1 MELFDFGIPAL
12 DKALNLTATVLLLLA
27 LGMLLIRV
35 ILRLCDR
42 AFDRSERLAP
52 FRTYLRS
59 TLRAVLYILLALA
72 VLGSIGVEITSFVAL
87 LSVAGLA
94 VSLSLQNTLSNVAGG
109 VMLLIAIVGL
119 ASAVYCQYSAAVAST
134 GFATALRSGLFRHI
148 QSLPSDQLD
157 RLGADT
163 LTTRVTNDVNQ
174 LQLAVAMLIRLV
186 VRAPFLVIGATV
198 MALLLDWKLA
208 CIFFVA
214 APLMALVLYLVMS
227 RSIPFYRIIQKKL
240 DRISLITRENL
251 SGVRVIR
258 AFSRQE
264 KEKERFAQASEDQMS
279 TSIAVGRISALLN
292 PLTSAII
299 NLAIAA
305 VIWFGGFRVDAGG
318 MTQGEVIAFVNYLNQ
333 ILLAMIVVA
342 NLVVIFTKAA
352 ASATRVDEV
361 LELHPSIVNRV
372 SRPAQEVEGSPE
384 IAFDAVSFAYPDAG
398 AYSLSDISFTVA
410 RGQTLGIIGGTGCGK
425 STLVNLIPRFYEVSQ
440 GSLKVD
446 GVDVRDYPMDQLR
459 GKVGIVP
466 QRAVL
471 FSGTLRQNMQWRK
484 QDATDEEIWQ
494 ALETAQAASFVRKMP
509 DGLDSVILQGGKNL
523 SGGQKQRL
531 TIARALVGEPEILI
545 LDDSASALD
554 FATDAALRQAIAK
567 FSAERG
573 NRMTTII
580 VSQRAN
586 TVRYADQIVVLDDGK
601 AAGIGTHE
609 QLLESCQTY
618 REIYWSQNE
627 RQEAVAQKGGER

>member
-1 MELFDFGIPAL
+1 MLKFARFLKQFKKEVLIGPVFKLTEAVFELIVPLVMAQIIDVGIANGDRGYVLRMGGVMVLLGLVGLGCALICQYCAARASQGFG
-12 DKALNLTATVLLLLA
+12 TVL
-27 LGMLLIRV
+27 
-35 ILRLCDR
+35 
-42 AFDRSERLAP
+42 RSEM
-52 FRTYLRS
+52 FRH
-59 TLRAVLYILLALA
+59 I
-72 VLGSIGVEITSFVAL
+72 
-87 LSVAGLA
+87 
-94 VSLSLQNTLSNVAGG
+94 NTLSHGEIDQIG
-109 VMLLIAIVGL
+109 TPSLI
-119 ASAVYCQYSAAVAST
+119 
-134 GFATALRSGLFRHI
+134 
-148 QSLPSDQLD
+148 
-157 RLGADT
+157 
-163 LTTRVTNDVNQ
+163 TRITNDVNQ

-264 KEKERFAQASEDQMS
+264 KEKERFAQASEDQMT
-279 TSIAVGRISALLN
+279 TSITVGRISALLN

-440 GSLKVD
+440 GSIKVD
-446 GVDVRDYPMDQLR
+446 GVDVRDYPMEQLR

-586 TVRYADQIVVLDDGK
+586 TVRYADQIVVLDDGR
-601 AAGIGTHE
+601 ATGIGTHE

>member
-1 MELFDFGIPAL
+1 MLKFARFLKQFKKEVLIGPVFKLTEAVFELIVPLVMAQIIDVGIANGDRGYVLRMGGVMVLLGLVGLGCALICQYCAARASQGFG
-12 DKALNLTATVLLLLA
+12 TVL
-27 LGMLLIRV
+27 
-35 ILRLCDR
+35 
-42 AFDRSERLAP
+42 RSEM
-52 FRTYLRS
+52 FRH
-59 TLRAVLYILLALA
+59 I
-72 VLGSIGVEITSFVAL
+72 
-87 LSVAGLA
+87 
-94 VSLSLQNTLSNVAGG
+94 NTLSHGEIDQIG
-109 VMLLIAIVGL
+109 TPSLI
-119 ASAVYCQYSAAVAST
+119 
-134 GFATALRSGLFRHI
+134 
-148 QSLPSDQLD
+148 
-157 RLGADT
+157 
-163 LTTRVTNDVNQ
+163 TRITNDVNQ

-264 KEKERFAQASEDQMS
+264 KEKERFAQASEDQMT
-279 TSIAVGRISALLN
+279 TSITVGRISALLN

-567 FSAERG
+567 FSAGRG

-609 QLLESCQTY
+609 QLLESCQIY

>member
-1 MELFDFGIPAL
+1 MLKFARFLKQFKREVLIGPVFKLTEAVFELIVPLVMAQIIDVGIANGDRGYVLRMGGVMVLLGLVGLGCALICQYCAARASQGFG
-12 DKALNLTATVLLLLA
+12 TVL
-27 LGMLLIRV
+27 
-35 ILRLCDR
+35 
-42 AFDRSERLAP
+42 RSEM
-52 FRTYLRS
+52 FRH
-59 TLRAVLYILLALA
+59 I
-72 VLGSIGVEITSFVAL
+72 
-87 LSVAGLA
+87 
-94 VSLSLQNTLSNVAGG
+94 NTLSHGEIDQIG
-109 VMLLIAIVGL
+109 TPSLI
-119 ASAVYCQYSAAVAST
+119 
-134 GFATALRSGLFRHI
+134 
-148 QSLPSDQLD
+148 
-157 RLGADT
+157 
-163 LTTRVTNDVNQ
+163 TRITNDVNQ

-264 KEKERFAQASEDQMS
+264 KEKERFAQASEDQMT
-279 TSIAVGRISALLN
+279 TSITVGRISALLN

-361 LELHPSIVNRV
+361 LQLHPSIVNRV

-446 GVDVRDYPMDQLR
+446 GVDVRDYPMEQLR

-609 QLLESCQTY
+609 QLLESCQIY

>member
-1 MELFDFGIPAL
+1 MLKFARFLKQFKREVLIGPVFKLTEAVFELIVPLVMAQIIDVGIANGDRGYVLRMGGVMVLLGLVGLGCALICQYCAARASQGFG
-12 DKALNLTATVLLLLA
+12 TVL
-27 LGMLLIRV
+27 
-35 ILRLCDR
+35 
-42 AFDRSERLAP
+42 RSEM
-52 FRTYLRS
+52 FRH
-59 TLRAVLYILLALA
+59 I
-72 VLGSIGVEITSFVAL
+72 
-87 LSVAGLA
+87 
-94 VSLSLQNTLSNVAGG
+94 NTLSHGEIDQIG
-109 VMLLIAIVGL
+109 TPSLI
-119 ASAVYCQYSAAVAST
+119 
-134 GFATALRSGLFRHI
+134 
-148 QSLPSDQLD
+148 
-157 RLGADT
+157 
-163 LTTRVTNDVNQ
+163 TRITNDVNQ

-372 SRPAQEVEGSPE
+372 SRPAQEIEGSPE

-446 GVDVRDYPMDQLR
+446 GVDVRDYPMEQLR

-531 TIARALVGEPEILI
+531 TIARALMGEPEILI

-567 FSAERG
+567 FSAGRG

-627 RQEAVAQKGGER
+627 RQEAVTQKGGERSWRTDAKSLGASCALQSRTAGTLWLRC

>member
-1 MELFDFGIPAL
+1 MLKFARFLKQFKREVLIGPVFKLTEAVFELIVPLVMAQIIDVGIANGDRGYVLRMGGVMVLLGLVGLGCALICQYCAARASQGFG
-12 DKALNLTATVLLLLA
+12 TVL
-27 LGMLLIRV
+27 
-35 ILRLCDR
+35 
-42 AFDRSERLAP
+42 RSEM
-52 FRTYLRS
+52 FRH
-59 TLRAVLYILLALA
+59 I
-72 VLGSIGVEITSFVAL
+72 
-87 LSVAGLA
+87 
-94 VSLSLQNTLSNVAGG
+94 NTLSHGEIDQIG
-109 VMLLIAIVGL
+109 TPSLI
-119 ASAVYCQYSAAVAST
+119 
-134 GFATALRSGLFRHI
+134 
-148 QSLPSDQLD
+148 
-157 RLGADT
+157 
-163 LTTRVTNDVNQ
+163 TRITNDVNQ

-440 GSLKVD
+440 GSIKVD
-446 GVDVRDYPMDQLR
+446 GVDVRDYPMEQLR

-554 FATDAALRQAIAK
+554 FATDAALRQAIAR
-567 FSAERG
+567 FSAGRG

-609 QLLESCQTY
+609 QLLESCQIY

>member
-1 MELFDFGIPAL
+1 MLKFARFLKQFKREVLIGPVFKLTEAVFELIVPLVMAQIIDVGIANGDRGYVLRMGGVMVLLGLVGLGCALICQYCAARASQGFG
-12 DKALNLTATVLLLLA
+12 TVL
-27 LGMLLIRV
+27 
-35 ILRLCDR
+35 
-42 AFDRSERLAP
+42 RSEM
-52 FRTYLRS
+52 FRH
-59 TLRAVLYILLALA
+59 I
-72 VLGSIGVEITSFVAL
+72 
-87 LSVAGLA
+87 
-94 VSLSLQNTLSNVAGG
+94 NTLSHGEIDQIG
-109 VMLLIAIVGL
+109 TPSLI
-119 ASAVYCQYSAAVAST
+119 
-134 GFATALRSGLFRHI
+134 
-148 QSLPSDQLD
+148 
-157 RLGADT
+157 
-163 LTTRVTNDVNQ
+163 TRITNDVNQ

-264 KEKERFAQASEDQMS
+264 KEKERFAQASEDQMT
-279 TSIAVGRISALLN
+279 TSITVGRISALLN

-425 STLVNLIPRFYEVSQ
+425 STLVNLIPRFYEVSE
-440 GSLKVD
+440 GSIKVD
-446 GVDVRDYPMDQLR
+446 GVDVRDYPMEQLR

-567 FSAERG
+567 FSAGRG

-609 QLLESCQTY
+609 QLLESCQIY

>member
-1 MELFDFGIPAL
+1 MLKFARFLKQFKREVLIGPVFKLTEAVFELIVPLVMAQIIDVGIANGDRGYVLRMGGVMVLLGLVGLGCALICQYCAARASQGFG
-12 DKALNLTATVLLLLA
+12 TVL
-27 LGMLLIRV
+27 
-35 ILRLCDR
+35 
-42 AFDRSERLAP
+42 RSEM
-52 FRTYLRS
+52 FRH
-59 TLRAVLYILLALA
+59 I
-72 VLGSIGVEITSFVAL
+72 
-87 LSVAGLA
+87 
-94 VSLSLQNTLSNVAGG
+94 NTLSHGEIDQIG
-109 VMLLIAIVGL
+109 TPSLI
-119 ASAVYCQYSAAVAST
+119 
-134 GFATALRSGLFRHI
+134 
-148 QSLPSDQLD
+148 
-157 RLGADT
+157 
-163 LTTRVTNDVNQ
+163 TRITNDVNQ

-440 GSLKVD
+440 GSIKVD
-446 GVDVRDYPMDQLR
+446 GVDVRDYPMEQLR

-466 QRAVL
+466 QKAVL

-484 QDATDEEIWQ
+484 QDATDEAIWQ
-494 ALETAQAASFVRKMP
+494 ALETAQAASFVHKMP

-567 FSAERG
+567 FSAGRG

-609 QLLESCQTY
+609 QLLESCQIY

>member
-1 MELFDFGIPAL
+1 MLKFARFLKQFKKEVLIGPVFKLTEAVFELIVPLVMAQIIDVGIANGDRGYVLRMGGVMVLLGLVGLGCALICQYCAARASQGFG
-12 DKALNLTATVLLLLA
+12 TVL
-27 LGMLLIRV
+27 
-35 ILRLCDR
+35 
-42 AFDRSERLAP
+42 RSEM
-52 FRTYLRS
+52 FRH
-59 TLRAVLYILLALA
+59 I
-72 VLGSIGVEITSFVAL
+72 
-87 LSVAGLA
+87 
-94 VSLSLQNTLSNVAGG
+94 NTLSHGEIDQIG
-109 VMLLIAIVGL
+109 TPSLI
-119 ASAVYCQYSAAVAST
+119 
-134 GFATALRSGLFRHI
+134 
-148 QSLPSDQLD
+148 
-157 RLGADT
+157 
-163 LTTRVTNDVNQ
+163 TRITNDVNQ

-264 KEKERFAQASEDQMS
+264 KEKERFAQASEDQMT

-446 GVDVRDYPMDQLR
+446 GVDVRDYPMEQLR

-567 FSAERG
+567 FSAGRG

>member
-1 MELFDFGIPAL
+1 MLKFARFPKQFKKEVLIGPVFKLTEAVFELIVPLVMAQIIDVGIANGDRGYVLRMGGVMVLLGLVGLGCALICQYCAARASQGFG
-12 DKALNLTATVLLLLA
+12 TVL
-27 LGMLLIRV
+27 
-35 ILRLCDR
+35 
-42 AFDRSERLAP
+42 RSEM
-52 FRTYLRS
+52 FRH
-59 TLRAVLYILLALA
+59 I
-72 VLGSIGVEITSFVAL
+72 
-87 LSVAGLA
+87 
-94 VSLSLQNTLSNVAGG
+94 NTLSHGEIDQIG
-109 VMLLIAIVGL
+109 TPSLI
-119 ASAVYCQYSAAVAST
+119 
-134 GFATALRSGLFRHI
+134 
-148 QSLPSDQLD
+148 
-157 RLGADT
+157 
-163 LTTRVTNDVNQ
+163 TRITNDVNQ

-446 GVDVRDYPMDQLR
+446 GVDVRDYPMEQLR

-567 FSAERG
+567 FSG

-609 QLLESCQTY
+609 QLLESCQIY

>member
-1 MELFDFGIPAL
+1 MLKFARFLKQFKKEVLIGPVFKLTEAVFELIVPLVMAQIIDVGIANGDRGYVLRMGGVMVLLGLVGLGCALICQYCAARASQGFG
-12 DKALNLTATVLLLLA
+12 TVL
-27 LGMLLIRV
+27 
-35 ILRLCDR
+35 
-42 AFDRSERLAP
+42 RSEM
-52 FRTYLRS
+52 FRH
-59 TLRAVLYILLALA
+59 I
-72 VLGSIGVEITSFVAL
+72 
-87 LSVAGLA
+87 
-94 VSLSLQNTLSNVAGG
+94 NTLSHGEIDQIG
-109 VMLLIAIVGL
+109 TPSLI
-119 ASAVYCQYSAAVAST
+119 
-134 GFATALRSGLFRHI
+134 
-148 QSLPSDQLD
+148 
-157 RLGADT
+157 
-163 LTTRVTNDVNQ
+163 TRITNDVNQ

-440 GSLKVD
+440 GCIRVD
-446 GVDVRDYPMDQLR
+446 GVDVRDYPMEQLR

-567 FSAERG
+567 FSAVRG

-609 QLLESCQTY
+609 QLLESCQIY

>member
-1 MELFDFGIPAL
+1 MLKFARFLKQFKREVLIGPVFKLTEAVFELIVPLVMAQIIDVGIANGDRGYVLRMGGVMVLLGLVGLGCALICQYCAARASQGFG
-12 DKALNLTATVLLLLA
+12 TVL
-27 LGMLLIRV
+27 
-35 ILRLCDR
+35 
-42 AFDRSERLAP
+42 RSEM
-52 FRTYLRS
+52 FRH
-59 TLRAVLYILLALA
+59 I
-72 VLGSIGVEITSFVAL
+72 
-87 LSVAGLA
+87 
-94 VSLSLQNTLSNVAGG
+94 NTLSHGEIDQIG
-109 VMLLIAIVGL
+109 TPSLI
-119 ASAVYCQYSAAVAST
+119 
-134 GFATALRSGLFRHI
+134 
-148 QSLPSDQLD
+148 
-157 RLGADT
+157 
-163 LTTRVTNDVNQ
+163 TRITNDVNQ

-440 GSLKVD
+440 GCIRVD

-554 FATDAALRQAIAK
+554 FATDAALRRAIAK

-609 QLLESCQTY
+609 QLLESCQIY

>member
-1 MELFDFGIPAL
+1 MLKFARFLKQFKREVLIGPVFKLTEAVFELIVPLVMAQIIDVGIANGDRGYVLRMGGVMVLLGLVGLGCALICQYCAARASQGFG
-12 DKALNLTATVLLLLA
+12 TVL
-27 LGMLLIRV
+27 
-35 ILRLCDR
+35 
-42 AFDRSERLAP
+42 RSEM
-52 FRTYLRS
+52 FRH
-59 TLRAVLYILLALA
+59 I
-72 VLGSIGVEITSFVAL
+72 
-87 LSVAGLA
+87 
-94 VSLSLQNTLSNVAGG
+94 NTLSHGEIDQIG
-109 VMLLIAIVGL
+109 TPSLI
-119 ASAVYCQYSAAVAST
+119 
-134 GFATALRSGLFRHI
+134 
-148 QSLPSDQLD
+148 
-157 RLGADT
+157 
-163 LTTRVTNDVNQ
+163 TRITNDVNQ

-372 SRPAQEVEGSPE
+372 SRPAQEVKGSPE

-440 GSLKVD
+440 GSIKVN
-446 GVDVRDYPMDQLR
+446 GVDVRDYPMEQLR

-554 FATDAALRQAIAK
+554 FATDAALRRAIAK
-567 FSAERG
+567 FSAGRG

>member
-1 MELFDFGIPAL
+1 MLKFARFLKQFKKEVLIGPVFKLTEAVFELIVPLVMAQIIDVGIANGDRGYVLRMGGVMVLLGLVGLGCALICQYCAARASQGFG
-12 DKALNLTATVLLLLA
+12 TVL
-27 LGMLLIRV
+27 
-35 ILRLCDR
+35 
-42 AFDRSERLAP
+42 RSEM
-52 FRTYLRS
+52 FRH
-59 TLRAVLYILLALA
+59 I
-72 VLGSIGVEITSFVAL
+72 
-87 LSVAGLA
+87 
-94 VSLSLQNTLSNVAGG
+94 NTLSHGEIDQIG
-109 VMLLIAIVGL
+109 TPSLI
-119 ASAVYCQYSAAVAST
+119 
-134 GFATALRSGLFRHI
+134 
-148 QSLPSDQLD
+148 
-157 RLGADT
+157 
-163 LTTRVTNDVNQ
+163 TRITNDVNQ

-264 KEKERFAQASEDQMS
+264 KEKERFAQASEDQMT
-279 TSIAVGRISALLN
+279 TSITVGRISALLN

-305 VIWFGGFRVDAGG
+305 VIWFGGFRVDSGS

-440 GSLKVD
+440 GSIKVN
-446 GVDVRDYPMDQLR
+446 GVDVRDYPMEQLR

-567 FSAERG
+567 FSAGRG

-627 RQEAVAQKGGER
+627 RQEAVTQKGGER

>member
-1 MELFDFGIPAL
+1 MLKFARFLKQFKKEVLIGPVFKLTEAVFELIVPLVMAQIIDVGIANGDRGYVLRMGGVMVLLGLVGLGCALICQYCAARASQGFG
-12 DKALNLTATVLLLLA
+12 TVL
-27 LGMLLIRV
+27 
-35 ILRLCDR
+35 
-42 AFDRSERLAP
+42 RSEM
-52 FRTYLRS
+52 FRH
-59 TLRAVLYILLALA
+59 I
-72 VLGSIGVEITSFVAL
+72 
-87 LSVAGLA
+87 
-94 VSLSLQNTLSNVAGG
+94 NTLSHGEIDQIG
-109 VMLLIAIVGL
+109 TPSLI
-119 ASAVYCQYSAAVAST
+119 
-134 GFATALRSGLFRHI
+134 
-148 QSLPSDQLD
+148 
-157 RLGADT
+157 
-163 LTTRVTNDVNQ
+163 TRITNDVNQ

-264 KEKERFAQASEDQMS
+264 KEKERFARASEDQMS

-372 SRPAQEVEGSPE
+372 SRPAQKVEGSPE

-440 GSLKVD
+440 GSIKVD
-446 GVDVRDYPMDQLR
+446 GVDVRDYPMEQLR

-554 FATDAALRQAIAK
+554 FATDAALRRAIAK

>member
-1 MELFDFGIPAL
+1 MLKFARFLKQFKKEVLIGPVFKLTEAVFELIVPLVMAQIIDVGIANGDRGYVLRMGGVMVLLGLVGLGCALICQYCAARASQGFG
-12 DKALNLTATVLLLLA
+12 TVL
-27 LGMLLIRV
+27 
-35 ILRLCDR
+35 
-42 AFDRSERLAP
+42 RSEM
-52 FRTYLRS
+52 FRH
-59 TLRAVLYILLALA
+59 I
-72 VLGSIGVEITSFVAL
+72 
-87 LSVAGLA
+87 
-94 VSLSLQNTLSNVAGG
+94 NTLSRGEIDQIG
-109 VMLLIAIVGL
+109 TPSLI
-119 ASAVYCQYSAAVAST
+119 
-134 GFATALRSGLFRHI
+134 
-148 QSLPSDQLD
+148 
-157 RLGADT
+157 
-163 LTTRVTNDVNQ
+163 TRITNDVNQ

-305 VIWFGGFRVDAGG
+305 VIWFGGFRVDVGG

-425 STLVNLIPRFYEVSQ
+425 STLVNLIPRFYEVSE
-440 GSLKVD
+440 GSIKVD
-446 GVDVRDYPMDQLR
+446 GVDVRDYPMEQLR

-567 FSAERG
+567 FSAGRG

-609 QLLESCQTY
+609 QLLESCQIY

>member
-1 MELFDFGIPAL
+1 MLKFARFLKQFKKEVLIGPVFKLTEAVFELIVPLVMAQIIDVGIANGDRGYVLRMGGVMVLLGLVGLGCALICQYCAARASQGFG
-12 DKALNLTATVLLLLA
+12 TVL
-27 LGMLLIRV
+27 
-35 ILRLCDR
+35 
-42 AFDRSERLAP
+42 RSEM
-52 FRTYLRS
+52 FRH
-59 TLRAVLYILLALA
+59 I
-72 VLGSIGVEITSFVAL
+72 
-87 LSVAGLA
+87 
-94 VSLSLQNTLSNVAGG
+94 NTLSHGEIDQIG
-109 VMLLIAIVGL
+109 TPSLI
-119 ASAVYCQYSAAVAST
+119 
-134 GFATALRSGLFRHI
+134 
-148 QSLPSDQLD
+148 
-157 RLGADT
+157 
-163 LTTRVTNDVNQ
+163 TRITNDVNQ

-264 KEKERFAQASEDQMS
+264 KEKERFAQASEDQMT
-279 TSIAVGRISALLN
+279 TSITVGRISALLN

-372 SRPAQEVEGSPE
+372 SRPAQEIEGSPE

-440 GSLKVD
+440 GSIKVD
-446 GVDVRDYPMDQLR
+446 GVDVRDYPMEQLR

-554 FATDAALRQAIAK
+554 FATDAALRRAIAK
-567 FSAERG
+567 FSAGRG

-609 QLLESCQTY
+609 QLLESCQIY

>member
-1 MELFDFGIPAL
+1 MLKFARFLKQFKREVLIGPVFKLTEAVFELIVPLVMAQIIDVGIANGDRGYVLRMGGVMVLLGLVGLGCALICQYCAARASQGFG
-12 DKALNLTATVLLLLA
+12 TVL
-27 LGMLLIRV
+27 
-35 ILRLCDR
+35 
-42 AFDRSERLAP
+42 RSEM
-52 FRTYLRS
+52 FRH
-59 TLRAVLYILLALA
+59 I
-72 VLGSIGVEITSFVAL
+72 
-87 LSVAGLA
+87 
-94 VSLSLQNTLSNVAGG
+94 NTLSHGEIDQIG
-109 VMLLIAIVGL
+109 TPSLI
-119 ASAVYCQYSAAVAST
+119 
-134 GFATALRSGLFRHI
+134 
-148 QSLPSDQLD
+148 
-157 RLGADT
+157 
-163 LTTRVTNDVNQ
+163 TRITNDVNQ

-264 KEKERFAQASEDQMS
+264 KEKERFAQASEDQMT
-279 TSIAVGRISALLN
+279 TSITVGRISALLN

-361 LELHPSIVNRV
+361 LQLHPSIVNRV

-446 GVDVRDYPMDQLR
+446 GVDVRDYPMEQLR

-567 FSAERG
+567 FSAGRG

-609 QLLESCQTY
+609 QLLENCQTY
-618 REIYWSQNE
+618 QEIYWSQNE

>member
-1 MELFDFGIPAL
+1 MLKFARFLKQFKKEVLIGPVFKLTEAVFELIVPLVMAQIIDVGIANGDRGYVLRMGGVMVLLGLVGLGCAMICQYCAARASQGFG
-12 DKALNLTATVLLLLA
+12 TVL
-27 LGMLLIRV
+27 
-35 ILRLCDR
+35 
-42 AFDRSERLAP
+42 RSEM
-52 FRTYLRS
+52 FRH
-59 TLRAVLYILLALA
+59 I
-72 VLGSIGVEITSFVAL
+72 
-87 LSVAGLA
+87 
-94 VSLSLQNTLSNVAGG
+94 NTLSHGEIDQIG
-109 VMLLIAIVGL
+109 TPSLI
-119 ASAVYCQYSAAVAST
+119 
-134 GFATALRSGLFRHI
+134 
-148 QSLPSDQLD
+148 
-157 RLGADT
+157 
-163 LTTRVTNDVNQ
+163 TRITNDVNQ

-446 GVDVRDYPMDQLR
+446 GVDVRDYPMEQLR

>member
-1 MELFDFGIPAL
+1 MLKFARFLKQFKKEVLIGPVFKLTEAVFELIVPLVMAQIIDVGIANGDRGYVLRMGGVMVLLGLVGLGCALICQYCAARASQGFG
-12 DKALNLTATVLLLLA
+12 TVL
-27 LGMLLIRV
+27 
-35 ILRLCDR
+35 
-42 AFDRSERLAP
+42 RSEM
-52 FRTYLRS
+52 FRH
-59 TLRAVLYILLALA
+59 I
-72 VLGSIGVEITSFVAL
+72 
-87 LSVAGLA
+87 
-94 VSLSLQNTLSNVAGG
+94 NTLSHGEIDQIG
-109 VMLLIAIVGL
+109 TPSLI
-119 ASAVYCQYSAAVAST
+119 
-134 GFATALRSGLFRHI
+134 
-148 QSLPSDQLD
+148 
-157 RLGADT
+157 
-163 LTTRVTNDVNQ
+163 TRITNDVNQ

-264 KEKERFAQASEDQMS
+264 KEKERFAQASEDQMT
-279 TSIAVGRISALLN
+279 TSITVGRISALLN

-446 GVDVRDYPMDQLR
+446 GVDVRDYPMEQLR

-567 FSAERG
+567 FSAGRG

-627 RQEAVAQKGGER
+627 RQEAVARKGGER

>member
-1 MELFDFGIPAL
+1 MLKFARFLKQFKKEVLIGPVFKLTEAVFELIVPLVMAQIIDVGIANGDRGYVLRMGGVMVLLGLVGLGCALICQYCAARASQGFG
-12 DKALNLTATVLLLLA
+12 TVL
-27 LGMLLIRV
+27 
-35 ILRLCDR
+35 
-42 AFDRSERLAP
+42 RSEM
-52 FRTYLRS
+52 FRH
-59 TLRAVLYILLALA
+59 I
-72 VLGSIGVEITSFVAL
+72 
-87 LSVAGLA
+87 
-94 VSLSLQNTLSNVAGG
+94 NTLSHGEIDQIG
-109 VMLLIAIVGL
+109 TPSLI
-119 ASAVYCQYSAAVAST
+119 
-134 GFATALRSGLFRHI
+134 
-148 QSLPSDQLD
+148 
-157 RLGADT
+157 
-163 LTTRVTNDVNQ
+163 TRITNDVNQ

-440 GSLKVD
+440 GSIKVD
-446 GVDVRDYPMDQLR
+446 GVDVRDYPMEQLR

-466 QRAVL
+466 QKAVL

-494 ALETAQAASFVRKMP
+494 ALETAQAASFVHKMP

-554 FATDAALRQAIAK
+554 FATDAALRRAIAK
-567 FSAERG
+567 FSAGRG

>member
-1 MELFDFGIPAL
+1 MLKFARFLKQFKKEVLIGPVFKLTEAVFELIVPLVMAQIIDVGIANGDRGYVLRMGGVMVLLGLVGLGCALICQYCAARASQGFG
-12 DKALNLTATVLLLLA
+12 TVL
-27 LGMLLIRV
+27 
-35 ILRLCDR
+35 
-42 AFDRSERLAP
+42 RSEM
-52 FRTYLRS
+52 FRH
-59 TLRAVLYILLALA
+59 I
-72 VLGSIGVEITSFVAL
+72 
-87 LSVAGLA
+87 
-94 VSLSLQNTLSNVAGG
+94 NTLSHGEIDQIG
-109 VMLLIAIVGL
+109 TPSLI
-119 ASAVYCQYSAAVAST
+119 
-134 GFATALRSGLFRHI
+134 
-148 QSLPSDQLD
+148 
-157 RLGADT
+157 
-163 LTTRVTNDVNQ
+163 TRITNDVNQ

-264 KEKERFAQASEDQMS
+264 KEKERFAQASEDQMT

-446 GVDVRDYPMDQLR
+446 GVDVRDYPMEQLR

-567 FSAERG
+567 FSAGRG

-609 QLLESCQTY
+609 QLLENCQTY
-618 REIYWSQNE
+618 QEIYWSQNE

>member
-1 MELFDFGIPAL
+1 MLKFARFLKQFKREVLIGPVFKLTEAVFELIVPLVMAQIIDVGIANGDRGYVLRMGGVMVLLGLVGLGCALICQYCAARASQGFG
-12 DKALNLTATVLLLLA
+12 TVL
-27 LGMLLIRV
+27 
-35 ILRLCDR
+35 
-42 AFDRSERLAP
+42 RSEM
-52 FRTYLRS
+52 FRH
-59 TLRAVLYILLALA
+59 I
-72 VLGSIGVEITSFVAL
+72 
-87 LSVAGLA
+87 
-94 VSLSLQNTLSNVAGG
+94 NTLSHGEIDQIG
-109 VMLLIAIVGL
+109 TPSLI
-119 ASAVYCQYSAAVAST
+119 
-134 GFATALRSGLFRHI
+134 
-148 QSLPSDQLD
+148 
-157 RLGADT
+157 
-163 LTTRVTNDVNQ
+163 TRITNDVNQ

-186 VRAPFLVIGATV
+186 VRAPFLVSGATV

-214 APLMALVLYLVMS
+214 APLMALVRYLVMS

-446 GVDVRDYPMDQLR
+446 GVDVRDYPMEQLR

-554 FATDAALRQAIAK
+554 FATDAALRRAIVK
-567 FSAERG
+567 FSAGRG

-586 TVRYADQIVVLDDGK
+586 TVRYADQIVVLDDGRT
-601 AAGIGTHE
+601 AGIGTHE

>member
-1 MELFDFGIPAL
+1 MLKFARFLKQFKVEVLVGPVFKLTEAVFELIVPLVMAQIIDVGIANGDRGYVLRMGGVMVLLGLVGLGCALICQYCAARASQGFG
-12 DKALNLTATVLLLLA
+12 TVL
-27 LGMLLIRV
+27 
-35 ILRLCDR
+35 
-42 AFDRSERLAP
+42 RSEM
-52 FRTYLRS
+52 FRH
-59 TLRAVLYILLALA
+59 I
-72 VLGSIGVEITSFVAL
+72 
-87 LSVAGLA
+87 
-94 VSLSLQNTLSNVAGG
+94 NTLSHGEIDQIG
-109 VMLLIAIVGL
+109 TPSLI
-119 ASAVYCQYSAAVAST
+119 
-134 GFATALRSGLFRHI
+134 
-148 QSLPSDQLD
+148 
-157 RLGADT
+157 
-163 LTTRVTNDVNQ
+163 TRITNDVNQ

-264 KEKERFAQASEDQMS
+264 KEKERFAQASEDQMT
-279 TSIAVGRISALLN
+279 TSITVGRISALLN

-446 GVDVRDYPMDQLR
+446 GVDVRDYPMEQLR

-494 ALETAQAASFVRKMP
+494 ALETAQAAPFVRKMP

-567 FSAERG
+567 FSAGRG

>member
-1 MELFDFGIPAL
+1 MLKFARFLKQFKKEVLIGPVFKLTEAVFELIVPLVMAQIIDVGIANGDRGYVLRMGGVMVLLGLVGLGCALICQYCAARASQGFG
-12 DKALNLTATVLLLLA
+12 TVL
-27 LGMLLIRV
+27 
-35 ILRLCDR
+35 
-42 AFDRSERLAP
+42 RSEM
-52 FRTYLRS
+52 FRH
-59 TLRAVLYILLALA
+59 I
-72 VLGSIGVEITSFVAL
+72 
-87 LSVAGLA
+87 
-94 VSLSLQNTLSNVAGG
+94 NTLSHGEIDQIG
-109 VMLLIAIVGL
+109 TPSLI
-119 ASAVYCQYSAAVAST
+119 
-134 GFATALRSGLFRHI
+134 
-148 QSLPSDQLD
+148 
-157 RLGADT
+157 
-163 LTTRVTNDVNQ
+163 TRITNDVNQ

-361 LELHPSIVNRV
+361 LQLHPSIVNRV

-440 GSLKVD
+440 GCIRVD

-554 FATDAALRQAIAK
+554 FATDAALRRAIAK
-567 FSAERG
+567 FSAGRG

>member
-1 MELFDFGIPAL
+1 MLKFARFLKQFKKEVLIGPVFKLTEAVFELIVPLVMAQIIDVGIANGDRGYVLRMGGVMVLLGLVGLGCALICQYCAARASQGFG
-12 DKALNLTATVLLLLA
+12 TVL
-27 LGMLLIRV
+27 
-35 ILRLCDR
+35 
-42 AFDRSERLAP
+42 RSEM
-52 FRTYLRS
+52 FRH
-59 TLRAVLYILLALA
+59 I
-72 VLGSIGVEITSFVAL
+72 
-87 LSVAGLA
+87 
-94 VSLSLQNTLSNVAGG
+94 NTLSHGEIDQIG
-109 VMLLIAIVGL
+109 TPSLI
-119 ASAVYCQYSAAVAST
+119 
-134 GFATALRSGLFRHI
+134 
-148 QSLPSDQLD
+148 
-157 RLGADT
+157 
-163 LTTRVTNDVNQ
+163 TRITNDVNQ

-264 KEKERFAQASEDQMS
+264 KEKERFAQASEDQMT
-279 TSIAVGRISALLN
+279 TSITVGRISALLN

-440 GSLKVD
+440 GCIRVD

>member
-1 MELFDFGIPAL
+1 MLKFARFLKQFKREVLIGPVFKLTEAVFELIVPLVMAQIIDVGIANGDRGYVLRMGGVMVLLGLVGLGCALICQYCAARASQGFG
-12 DKALNLTATVLLLLA
+12 TVL
-27 LGMLLIRV
+27 
-35 ILRLCDR
+35 
-42 AFDRSERLAP
+42 RSEM
-52 FRTYLRS
+52 FRH
-59 TLRAVLYILLALA
+59 I
-72 VLGSIGVEITSFVAL
+72 
-87 LSVAGLA
+87 
-94 VSLSLQNTLSNVAGG
+94 NTLSHGEIDQIG
-109 VMLLIAIVGL
+109 TPSLI
-119 ASAVYCQYSAAVAST
+119 
-134 GFATALRSGLFRHI
+134 
-148 QSLPSDQLD
+148 
-157 RLGADT
+157 
-163 LTTRVTNDVNQ
+163 TRITNDVNQ

-440 GSLKVD
+440 GSFKVD
-446 GVDVRDYPMDQLR
+446 GVDVRDYPMEQLR

-554 FATDAALRQAIAK
+554 FATDAALRRAIAK
-567 FSAERG
+567 FSAGRG

-609 QLLESCQTY
+609 QLLENCQTY

>member
-1 MELFDFGIPAL
+1 MLKFARFLKQFKREVLIGPVFKLTEAVFELIVPLVMAQIIDVGIANGDRGYVLRMGGVMVLLGLVGLGCALICQYCAARASQGFG
-12 DKALNLTATVLLLLA
+12 TVL
-27 LGMLLIRV
+27 
-35 ILRLCDR
+35 
-42 AFDRSERLAP
+42 RSEM
-52 FRTYLRS
+52 FRH
-59 TLRAVLYILLALA
+59 I
-72 VLGSIGVEITSFVAL
+72 
-87 LSVAGLA
+87 
-94 VSLSLQNTLSNVAGG
+94 NTLSHGEIDQIG
-109 VMLLIAIVGL
+109 TPSLI
-119 ASAVYCQYSAAVAST
+119 
-134 GFATALRSGLFRHI
+134 
-148 QSLPSDQLD
+148 
-157 RLGADT
+157 
-163 LTTRVTNDVNQ
+163 TRITNDVNQ

-264 KEKERFAQASEDQMS
+264 KEKERFAQASEDQMT

-361 LELHPSIVNRV
+361 LQLHPSIVNRV

-425 STLVNLIPRFYEVSQ
+425 STLVNLIPRFYEVSE
-440 GSLKVD
+440 GSIKVD
-446 GVDVRDYPMDQLR
+446 GVDVRDYPMEQLR

-567 FSAERG
+567 FSAGRG

-609 QLLESCQTY
+609 QLLESCQIY